1 MIYVIYICSN
11 ISQKTNDLQI
21 VQNGPERFRTIASN

>member
-1 MIYVIYICSN
+1 MIYVNFFVLTYIK
-11 ISQKTNDLQI
+11 KTNDLQI

>member
-1 MIYVIYICSN
+1 MIYVKFFCSN
-11 ISQKTNDLQI
+11 IYKKTNDLQI